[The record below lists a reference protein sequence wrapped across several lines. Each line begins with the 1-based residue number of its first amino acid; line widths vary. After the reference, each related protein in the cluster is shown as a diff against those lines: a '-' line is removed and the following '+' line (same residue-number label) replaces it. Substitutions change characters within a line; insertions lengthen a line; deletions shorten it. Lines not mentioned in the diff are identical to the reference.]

1 MPFSDF
7 RLMALALVV
16 IAGCALATTL
26 RAFGFYRWARF
37 RYADAKAWL
46 FDKPEDDMDVIASPD
61 VLDYAKGFYDPKP
74 PTRPVPPENIMISTG
89 LGRPRRK
96 RRSKKD
102 A

>member
-7 RLMALALVV
+7 RLMAIALLV

-26 RAFGFYRWARF
+26 RQFGFYRWARF

-46 FDKPEDDMDVIASPD
+46 FDQPEDDAPWIDPSGFPADERQLGGPPD
-61 VLDYAKGFYDPKP
+61 YRDPGKP
-74 PTRPVPPENIMISTG
+74 AP
-89 LGRPRRK
+89 RPRRK
-96 RRSKKD
+96 RRPK